1 MSLSAKGRADSDS
14 ENGSVAALKP
24 ARHLAV
30 TTAVIGHDPQGGEGP
45 EVSSLYF
52 YLFIDFTLIP
62 FKIEATGQG
71 NTFFFSFFYTFSPAF
86 PSYAAAT

>member
-14 ENGSVAALKP
+14 ENGSVAAFNH
-24 ARHLAV
+24 AA
-30 TTAVIGHDPQGGEGP
+30 TMAAIGHDPQGGEGP

-52 YLFIDFTLIP
+52 NLFIDFTLIP

-71 NTFFFSFFYTFSPAF
+71 DTFFFSFFFYTFSPAF
-86 PSYAAAT
+86 PSYAPAT